1 METQY
6 FNFQTIGNQ
15 QDIIKISLVHQAD
28 WAGLLRELIQLFE
41 TCLHQNKLKIVLD
54 LKAASHLPG
63 SAVAVLIEFTSRLR
77 RAGGDLKLLKVK
89 PPVIASMTAFNS
101 SNFVVRFDAESDII
115 EEFDELPAV
124 AVADKV
130 PEFTPAA
137 QPQQVFT
144 QPDSHSLDNQHLFRR
159 DSDLP
164 EKQMS
169 IVEQQQNS
177 EVWVED
183 TAPSIPVMT
192 VTPKIMNTAGERPES
207 ETASPG
213 DVWNMQHQN
222 TEKYQL
228 RAKSTHTDLY
238 RITEFVENLAE
249 NVGFPR
255 EEIGKM
261 KVTVY
266 EACLNII
273 EHAYHSDPEEFL
285 VIQVEVAGNQF
296 RITIQDW
303 GERFEYDEQT
313 PYDVARAVKE
323 RKTGGFGMYI
333 IRRSMDAVRYVSDP
347 VKGNRLMLL
356 KNMPEH

>member
-6 FNFQTIGNQ
+6 FNFQKIGKQ
-15 QDIIKISLVHQAD
+15 QDIMKISLVRQAD
-28 WAGLLRELIQLFE
+28 WAVLSQELVQIFE
-41 TCLHQNKLKIVLD
+41 ACLAQNKLKMVID
-54 LKAASHLPG
+54 LKAANHLPS
-63 SAVAVLIEFTSRLR
+63 SAVAVLIEITSRLR

-89 PPVIASMTAFNS
+89 APVIASMTAFNS
-101 SNFVVRFDAESDII
+101 SNFVVRFDAESDVI
-115 EEFDELPAV
+115 EEFNELPAAVV
-124 AVADKV
+124 AHKAPDKV
-130 PEFTPAA
+130 TPVAA
-137 QPQQVFT
+137 PSQQVFT
-144 QPDSHSLDNQHLFRR
+144 RPEPPAMDNKQMFRR
-159 DSDLP
+159 ETP
-164 EKQMS
+164 NAEKQQN

-183 TAPSIPVMT
+183 TAPGIPVMT
-192 VTPKIMNTAGERPES
+192 VSPTAVASPEN
-207 ETASPG
+207 EGASPG

-228 RAKSTHTDLY
+228 RAKSTHHDLY

-249 NVGFPR
+249 KVGFPR

-273 EHAYHSDPEEFL
+273 EHAYHSDPEEF
-285 VIQVEVAGNQF
+285 VVVQVEVAGNQF

-333 IRRSMDAVRYVSDP
+333 IRRSMDAVRYVSDS

-356 KNMPEH
+356 KYMPEH